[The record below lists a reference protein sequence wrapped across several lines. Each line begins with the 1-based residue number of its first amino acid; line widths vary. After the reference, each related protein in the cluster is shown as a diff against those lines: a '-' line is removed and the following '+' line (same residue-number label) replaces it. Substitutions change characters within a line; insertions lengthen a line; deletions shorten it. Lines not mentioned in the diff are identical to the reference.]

1 MNTKVCLVFH
11 LVIGLVCLPY
21 ERFCAI
27 LSVSM
32 QNSWTKIENCANFS
46 DGPVQKRFKIEPL
59 FFAVMLTGPSTSK
72 KFFMFTFKNHQM

>member
-11 LVIGLVCLPY
+11 LEIGLVCLPY

-59 FFAVMLTGPSTSK
+59 FFAVMLTGPSNSK

>member
-32 QNSWTKIENCANFS
+32 QNSWTKIDNCANFS

-59 FFAVMLTGPSTSK
+59 FFAVMLTGPGTSK
-72 KFFMFTFKNHQM
+72 KFYMFTFKNHQM